1 MINIVPPKVMP
12 YAPATQPIAF
22 VDVMVQRDELTNR
35 LNVVFFCLDGKKNR
49 ISIDQNGVPK
59 SQVSPDQLATF
70 VSQPSKTG
78 DTFDQDI
85 SRRALPIVQANLGLA
100 GTVS

>member
-1 MINIVPPKVMP
+1 MIAINPPKVMP

-22 VDVMVQRDELTNR
+22 VDVMVQRDEAQSR
-35 LNVVFFCLDGKKNR
+35 LNVIFFCLDGKKNR
-49 ISIDQNGVPK
+49 INIDQNGIPK
-59 SQVSPDQLATF
+59 PQVTADQVTAF
-70 VSQPSKTG
+70 IAQKAQAG

-85 SRRALPIVQANLGLA
+85 SRRALPIVLANLGLT